1 MTTDTKY
8 TKRLFVQMQ
17 TLLCDAIIE
26 LCNINRKCKMKFT
39 HGSVLMTVQTI
50 TTCHTLE
57 SHISIAH
64 EMQISVIV
72 KNNYKKKN
80 I

>member
-1 MTTDTKY
+1 
-8 TKRLFVQMQ
+8 
-17 TLLCDAIIE
+17 
-26 LCNINRKCKMKFT
+26 MKFT